1 MKEEFMSQADAPPAP
16 PLPRQV
22 SLGAIKW
29 WHSLALS
36 SNGILFMGER
46 DKTHPLLVMRGQ
58 EKGGGKKGTA
68 VLLGSSELSWQR
80 AIRTIHVVRS

>member
-1 MKEEFMSQADAPPAP
+1 MKEEFMSQADASPPTP
-16 PLPRQV
+16 PHQV

-80 AIRTIHVVRS
+80 AIKTTHVVRS